1 MPIRRTATTVPGG
14 RAWWR
19 GPGWVGAW
27 SWAAVG
33 LAVVWNAWH
42 WRPELTGVP
51 YLDDS
56 SVHDQMVRFATR
68 RLQAGHL
75 PLTSW
80 FPYLGLGSPHFLH
93 YQSLPSMLTGAAG
106 MVVGGDVAFRWSLYL
121 LLVLWPL
128 PVFVS
133 ARVFGLSRGAAAVT
147 AAASPFLAS
156 AIGVGYEP
164 KAYVW
169 IGYGVWAQLWASW
182 TLPLAWAFT
191 WRAMSS
197 RRAVLPAVV
206 FVALTMA
213 LHFETGYLAAVAI
226 VIVPF
231 LSWPGLRDRLR
242 RAGLVALGSLL
253 CSAWVTVP
261 LIADGR
267 WAATNEILAPTPLV
281 NGYGAKTVLSWLV
294 TGRLYDAGRF
304 PIVTVLVAVGLGTC
318 LVRWRTDSKG
328 RAIVA
333 LWVVSLLLSFGRT
346 TFGVLTKVLPGS
358 TDIFMRRFMMGI
370 QLAGLFLAGIGAI
383 TVLRLAA
390 RVVDRV
396 RPPLAAWARTRRA
409 APVVAGVA
417 LVALVGALA
426 PAWTQMGAY
435 AGRNAEAVAAQR
447 ATDTVSQPQI
457 GAIIAYVRQ
466 HGGGRAY
473 AGLPSNWGTNF
484 TVGVVP
490 VFKYLESQDID
501 EVGYTLRTAS
511 LMTDPEYF
519 FDEDVPGDF
528 ALFGIRYLILPAGHV
543 PPVPAD
549 LVLSRGPY
557 DLWVIPDDRYVRVV
571 DTVGVLTVDR
581 TDVGVKSVAYLRSPL
596 PGMGEYLAVGF
607 DGDAPSPLTAPT
619 AAAAART
626 DVGTVRSET
635 DHLADGTVRA
645 TVMARHKAVVVLSA
659 SFDPGWTVVVDGHR
673 ARPEMLAPALVGVT
687 VDAGVHTV
695 VFDYVGFS
703 AYPALFA
710 VLVVAF
716 VALVWISIFG
726 AAPEPISAPP
736 DGGEPAWRGTWR
748 GRLRPGG
755 RRGGRRDR
763 SSSPSRH

>member
-1 MPIRRTATTVPGG
+1 VHIRRASTPVSDD

-19 GPGWVGAW
+19 APRSAGAW
-27 SWAAVG
+27 SWTAVG
-33 LAVVWNAWH
+33 LAVLWNAWH
-42 WRPELTGVP
+42 WRAELTGVP

-56 SVHDQMVRFATR
+56 SVHEQMVRFAVR
-68 RLQAGHL
+68 RFQAGHL

-93 YQSLPSMLTGAAG
+93 YQSLPAMVTGAVG
-106 MVVGGDVAFRWSLYL
+106 TVIGGDVAFRWSLYL
-121 LLVLWPL
+121 LLVLWPI
-128 PVFVS
+128 PVYVS
-133 ARVFGLSRGAAAVT
+133 ARVFGLGRAAAAVT
-147 AAASPFLAS
+147 AAAAPFLVS

-197 RRAVLPAVV
+197 RRAILPAVV

-213 LHFETGYLAAVAI
+213 FHFETGYLAAFPI
-226 VIVPF
+226 VVFPV
-231 LSWPGLRDRLR
+231 LSWEGLRGRLR
-242 RAGLVALGSLL
+242 RAGLVALGSVL
-253 CSAWVTVP
+253 CSAWVMVP

-281 NGYGAKTVLSWLV
+281 NGYGAKTVLSWLI

-304 PIVTVLVAVGLGTC
+304 PIITVLVAVGLGTT
-318 LVRWRTDSKG
+318 LVRWRADSRG

-333 LWVVSLLLSFGRT
+333 LFVVSLLLSFGRT
-346 TFGVLTKVLPGS
+346 TFGMLTKLLPGG
-358 TDIFMRRFMMGI
+358 TDIFMRRFMMGV

-383 TVLRLAA
+383 TLVRLAA
-390 RVVDRV
+390 LVIDRV
-396 RPPLAAWARTRRA
+396 SPHVAAWARTRRA
-409 APVVAGVA
+409 APAVMGLA
-417 LVALVGALA
+417 LLALVGILA
-426 PAWTQMGAY
+426 PAWTQLGAY
-435 AGRNAEAVAAQR
+435 AARNSAEVAEQHA
-447 ATDTVSQPQI
+447 ADTAGQPQI

-466 HGGGRAY
+466 YGGGRVY

-484 TVGVVP
+484 TVGAVP

-528 ALFGIRYLILPAGHV
+528 ALFGIRYLILPAGHA
-543 PPVPAD
+543 PPVPAH

-557 DLWVIPDDRYVRVV
+557 RLWVIPDVGYVRVV

-581 TDVGVKSVAYLRSPL
+581 RDVGVKSVAYLRSPL
-596 PGMGEYLAVGF
+596 PGMGEYLADGF
-607 DGDAPSPLTAPT
+607 DGAAPSPLTAPT
-619 AAAAART
+619 AAAAAHT

-645 TVMARHKAVVVLSA
+645 TVMARQRAVVVLSA
-659 SFDPGWTVVVDGHR
+659 SFDPGWTVVVDGHHGR
-673 ARPEMLAPALVGVT
+673 TEMLAPALVGVT
-687 VDAGVHTV
+687 VGPGVHTV
-695 VFDYVGFS
+695 VFDYEGFS
-703 AYPALFA
+703 AYPELFSVLGVAL
-710 VLVVAF
+710 
-716 VALVWISIFG
+716 VALVWI
-726 AAPEPISAPP
+726 AVL
-736 DGGEPAWRGTWR
+736 DDRR
-748 GRLRPGG
+748 RRRLIGP
-755 RRGGRRDR
+755 RRGAGADQRAA
-763 SSSPSRH
+763 